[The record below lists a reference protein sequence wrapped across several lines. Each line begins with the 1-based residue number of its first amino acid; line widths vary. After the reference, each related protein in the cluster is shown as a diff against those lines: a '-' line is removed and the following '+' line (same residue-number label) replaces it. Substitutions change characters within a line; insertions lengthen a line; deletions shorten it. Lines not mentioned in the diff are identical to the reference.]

1 MPVASASAVVV
12 IVLLAAWGFGATG
25 LLRGIYR
32 GGKAAAVASVEETHA
47 QQSAVGMVEVPSLT
61 GMTLDEASTVVQA
74 AGFALVVT
82 EEGTP
87 AVAASRLVT
96 DQDPQAGTVAPLGS
110 AVEIVVPPLQGSA
123 SLASSRKKPRRFVVV
138 IDPGHQAHSDNKPEP
153 IGPGA
158 VETKARVSGGAT
170 GVVTGI
176 PESEIVLQICTNLQK
191 RLEAA
196 GVEVVMTRTT
206 NDVNLGNSE
215 RAGIANRAHADL
227 FVRVH
232 ADSNTDAD
240 HSGVATLYP
249 SVNSWTRPITAQ
261 SKRAAAVID
270 SRLAKSTGAVD
281 GGAVERS
288 DLAGFNWSQVPAVMV
303 EAGYLSNPVED
314 RLLASPHYQDEVARG
329 ISEGVLAYLS
339 GAKR

>member
-32 GGKAAAVASVEETHA
+32 GGKAAAVASVEETHT

-138 IDPGHQAHSDNKPEP
+138 IDPVHRLAEIGRIDPQRQIAGQINCRDRLGQIALHAIEVAHD
-153 IGPGA
+153 
-158 VETKARVSGGAT
+158 V
-170 GVVTGI
+170 
-176 PESEIVLQICTNLQK
+176 
-191 RLEAA
+191 EAA
-196 GVEVVMTRTT
+196 
-206 NDVNLGNSE
+206 
-215 RAGIANRAHADL
+215 L
-227 FVRVH
+227 FQ
-232 ADSNTDAD
+232 
-240 HSGVATLYP
+240 L
-249 SVNSWTRPITAQ
+249 
-261 SKRAAAVID
+261 
-270 SRLAKSTGAVD
+270 RLPRGLCVLNA
-281 GGAVERS
+281 
-288 DLAGFNWSQVPAVMV
+288 
-303 EAGYLSNPVED
+303 EA
-314 RLLASPHYQDEVARG
+314 
-329 ISEGVLAYLS
+329 
-339 GAKR
+339 